1 LLATADE
8 VIERAR
14 QIVFQPL
21 GKQSALTAVIAN
33 DKARHRILRPNRWRI
48 ISFRVFSHSLD
59 PFQTSAVHDVG
70 YAKLSR
76 NIIQVS
82 DYLPTA
88 LILADSVDDLGR
100 RGY

>member
-1 LLATADE
+1 MPASAE
-8 VIERAR
+8 NVC
-14 QIVFQPL
+14 FL
-21 GKQSALTAVIAN
+21 GYFGSP
-33 DKARHRILRPNRWRI
+33 R
-48 ISFRVFSHSLD
+48 FRVVRTGFD
-59 PFQTSAVHDVG
+59 PFQTSAARRAG